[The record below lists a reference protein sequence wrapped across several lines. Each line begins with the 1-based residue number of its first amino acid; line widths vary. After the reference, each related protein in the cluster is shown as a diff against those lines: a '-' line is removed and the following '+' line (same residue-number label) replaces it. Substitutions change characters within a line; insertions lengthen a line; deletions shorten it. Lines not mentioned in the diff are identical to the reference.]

1 MIRLI
6 CFIALSAWRAAA
18 QGDTATVVARPIDK
32 VRKLPG
38 EFTAF
43 QSVDLHA
50 RLAGYVEEITV
61 DVGSAVRK
69 GQRLVTLSAPE
80 MDAQIAEA
88 NAKVDI
94 ASAQQAEAEARLLA
108 AQATHDRLKQA
119 SATPGA
125 IAGNE
130 LVLAEKAVDAARG
143 VVRSVERSVEAGK
156 ASARTI
162 EKLKEYLVLSAPFD
176 GAITERY
183 LHPGAL
189 AGPATGPIL
198 RLQQNGR
205 LRLIVAVPETELAGI
220 VPGARVPFTVPAH
233 PGETFTGAVA
243 RLSRVVEPKTR
254 TMPVELDVANPAG
267 RLAPGM
273 YPEVQWPVKQGRLAF
288 LVPPTAVVT
297 TTERTF
303 VIRVVEGKTSYVPVR
318 KGAVAGDLVEV
329 LGALK
334 EGDVVIRRGSDEIRE
349 GTRWPLK

>member
-1 MIRLI
+1 MK
-6 CFIALSAWRAAA
+6 IAAFFLALGFLQA
-18 QGDTATVVARPIDK
+18 QGDTVKVVVKPIDK
-32 VRKLPG
+32 MRKLPG
-38 EFTAF
+38 EFAPF
-43 QSVDLHA
+43 QSVDLNA
-50 RLAGYVEEITV
+50 RLAGYIEEITV

-69 GQRLVTLSAPE
+69 GQRLVTLTAPE

-88 NAKVDI
+88 NAKVEI
-94 ASAQQAEAEARLLA
+94 ANAQKAEAEAKLLA

-143 VVRSVERSVEAGK
+143 VVRAVERSVEAGK
-156 ASARTI
+156 ASVRTL
-162 EKLKEYLVLSAPFD
+162 EKLREYLEITAPFD
-176 GAITERY
+176 GVISERY

-189 AGPATGPIL
+189 AGPAAGPIV

-220 VPGARVPFTVPAH
+220 VPGARVAFTVPAH

-243 RLSRVVEPKTR
+243 RVSRVVEAKTR
-254 TMPVELDVANPAG
+254 TMPVELDVANGAG

-273 YPEVQWPVKQGRLAF
+273 YPEVQWPVRSGRQGLF
-288 LVPPTAVVT
+288 VPPTAVVT

-303 VIRVVEGKTSYVPVR
+303 VIRVEDGKAVHVPVR
-318 KGAVAGDLVEV
+318 KGAAAGELVEV
-329 LGALK
+329 LGGLK
-334 EGDVVIRRGSDEIRE
+334 EGDPLIRRANDEIRE
-349 GTRWPLK
+349 GTAWPPRR